1 MALRDLFRRAE
12 TRSTGNETLAAL
24 GATWLGT
31 PGTKYP
37 AEALAVTAACVGV
50 ISGQLAGLPVRVYR
64 FDGEARIEAKAHP
77 FARLVRRGPSD
88 WQSWPDFV
96 EWMAASA
103 LLHGNALAEVIT
115 DRAGRVTGL
124 NPIRWGLVRVELV
137 HPGRVIYHVTGDDL
151 SGQMGTTRR
160 LLAREVV
167 HLRART
173 DDGVIGVAPLR
184 RAMAAAESATEID
197 AHARTLWRNADR
209 PSGALMHEK
218 TLSEA
223 ATRRLKEAFMS
234 RYGGSNRG
242 APAVLEEGLKFEAF
256 PTISPEDAEILA
268 ARRFSTEEIARA
280 FGVPAPLVGILD
292 HASFTNSETLLRHF
306 GQSTLAHWARKL
318 ESELQRSVLTETERE
333 THEIEVDLSGLLRGS
348 NTERWQAHEIALRN
362 GVLTVDEV
370 REVEG
375 WSPRGED
382 QPAKADPAKQA
393 PPDPANPKGEGMA

>member
-1 MALRDLFRRAE
+1 MGLRDFFRRAE

-24 GATWLGT
+24 GATWLAS

-50 ISGQLAGLPVRVYR
+50 ISGQLAGLPVRVYKIDADKR
-64 FDGEARIEAKAHP
+64 VEHPAHP
-77 FARLVRRGPSD
+77 FARLVRRGPNP
-88 WQSWPDFV
+88 WQSYADWV

-103 LLHGNALAEVIT
+103 LLTGNAISEIIT
-115 DRAGRVTGL
+115 DHAGRVTEL
-124 NPIRWGLVRVELV
+124 RPIRWGLVRVELV
-137 HPGRVIYHVTGDDL
+137 HPGRVIYHVTGEDL
-151 SGQMGTTRR
+151 TGQMGTTRR
-160 LLAREVV
+160 LLAREVI

-184 RAMAAAESATEID
+184 RAVAAAD
-197 AHARTLWRNADR
+197 HAVETDSHSKAMWRNADR
-209 PSGALMHEK
+209 PSGVLMHEK
-218 TLSEA
+218 NLSEGA
-223 ATRRLKEAFMS
+223 AGRLKESFMS
-234 RYGGSNRG
+234 RYGGANRG

-306 GQSTLAHWARKL
+306 AQSTLAHWARKL
-318 ESELQRSVLTETERE
+318 ECELQRSVLTETERE

-348 NTERWQAHEIALRN
+348 HTERWQAHAIALQN
-362 GVLTVDEV
+362 GVLTIDEV
-370 REVEG
+370 RQVEG

-382 QPAKADPAKQA
+382 QPAKPAE
-393 PPDPANPKGEGMA
+393 EGMV